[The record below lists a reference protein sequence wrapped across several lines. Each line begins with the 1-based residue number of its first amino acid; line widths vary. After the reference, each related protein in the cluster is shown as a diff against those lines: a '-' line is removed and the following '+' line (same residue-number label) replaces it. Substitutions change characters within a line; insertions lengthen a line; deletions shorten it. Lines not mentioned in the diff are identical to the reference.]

1 MIIPRIKHEIFSLF
15 TLIPMQEGEGRCAH
29 KPLKKSIK
37 EG

>member
-15 TLIPMQEGEGRCAH
+15 TLIPMQEGGGRCVH
-29 KPLKKSIK
+29 KPQKKSIK